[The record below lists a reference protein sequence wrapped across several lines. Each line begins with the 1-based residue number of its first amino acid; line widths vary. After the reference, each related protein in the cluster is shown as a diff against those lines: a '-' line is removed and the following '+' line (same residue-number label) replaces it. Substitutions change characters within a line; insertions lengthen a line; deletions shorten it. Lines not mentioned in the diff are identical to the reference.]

1 MIELLQQ
8 EDRELLSE
16 ATVSMLV
23 LPDRTLIQKQVVD
36 LTRDPSLLRV
46 SSMPCVD
53 TAQLSSFRLG

>member
-8 EDRELLSE
+8 EDCELLSE

-36 LTRDPSLLRV
+36 LRRDPSLLRA